1 MDLNISFTKLFFFF
15 FSIYF
20 SFCSF
25 FPFED
30 VNCFV
35 LNAKIFLLFISICFP
50 VSNKLRYSLKNKST
64 FVQWPG

>member
-1 MDLNISFTKLFFFF
+1 MDLNISFTKLFFSIELFF
-15 FSIYF
+15 FLLFF
-20 SFCSF
+20 S
-25 FPFED
+25 FED

-64 FVQWPG
+64 SVQWPG